1 MMNLLET
8 IKFGGLEYKYNHME
22 FVFEDVEGERH
33 EYRLTSGIDDI
44 SAVVNSKDKKLARD
58 IAKLE
63 EKGFK
68 HIGYIAYASL
78 HVEVGIFHETEWEL
92 SNTLLPLEVDLSGN
106 ITNAEEVV
114 AEIKRMEENYYGEN

>member
-22 FVFEDVEGERH
+22 FVFEDAEGEHH
-33 EYRLTSGIDDI
+33 EYRFTSGIDDI
-44 SAVVNSKDKKLARD
+44 KAVVNNTDKKLARD

-68 HIGYIAYASL
+68 HIGHIAYASL
-78 HVEVGIFHETEWEL
+78 HVEVGVFHETEWEP
-92 SNTLLPLEVDLSGN
+92 SNTLLPLEIDLDGN
-106 ITNAEEVV
+106 ITNAKEIT
-114 AEIKRMEENYYGEN
+114 ADIKRMEKMREIW

>member
-1 MMNLLET
+1 MMNLLGT
-8 IKFGGLEYKYNHME
+8 IEFGGLEYKYTHME
-22 FVFEDVEGERH
+22 FVFEDSEGERH

-44 SAVVNSKDKKLARD
+44 KAVVNSVDKKLARD

-78 HVEVGIFHETEWEL
+78 HVEVGVFHETEWEP
-92 SNTLLPLEVDLSGN
+92 SNTLLPLEINLNGD

-114 AEIKRMEENYYGEN
+114 ADIKRMEKMREIW

>member
-8 IKFGGLEYKYNHME
+8 IKFGNSEYKYNHME
-22 FVFEDVEGERH
+22 FVFKDAEGERH
-33 EYRLTSGIDDI
+33 EYRLTSGIDDVN
-44 SAVVNSKDKKLARD
+44 AVVNSTDKKLIRD

-63 EKGFK
+63 EIGLK

-92 SNTLLPLEVDLSGN
+92 SNTLLPLEIDLNGK
-106 ITNAEEVV
+106 ITNAEEVE
-114 AEIKRMEENYYGEN
+114 ADIKRMEKMREIW